1 MELKTKTF
9 AFIVLSFLLGGV
21 AGGFIGKTYFAGS
34 QSNRRPPSRVEMQK
48 QFTDR
53 LKLTPDQSTKVDS
66 ILESFRE
73 NFSQVQSQYWQS
85 FHVKRDTLR
94 MSIRVLLTSEQNK
107 LFDNYIKEMDEREA
121 RRRDTTGRQ

>member
-9 AFIVLSFLLGGV
+9 VFIVLSFLLGGV
-21 AGGFIGKTYFAGS
+21 AGGFIGKNYFSGPPGG
-34 QSNRRPPSRVEMQK
+34 RRPNRPEMQK
-48 QFTDR
+48 QFADR

-85 FHVKRDTLR
+85 FRVKRDTLR
-94 MSIRVLLTSEQNK
+94 MSIRAHLTEEQNK
-107 LFDNYIKEMDEREA
+107 LFDNYIKEMDGHESK
-121 RRRDTTGRQ
+121 RRDGPAR